1 MESTGGRSSGTAAVA
16 EAFDSTTHEEGS
28 MSAPSEDQILE
39 KAKEL
44 CRCEVRL
51 GT

>member
-1 MESTGGRSSGTAAVA
+1 
-16 EAFDSTTHEEGS
+16 

-44 CRCEVRL
+44 CRCE
-51 GT
+51 GTGRPASGRPFCWNNGTFGAAWAFP